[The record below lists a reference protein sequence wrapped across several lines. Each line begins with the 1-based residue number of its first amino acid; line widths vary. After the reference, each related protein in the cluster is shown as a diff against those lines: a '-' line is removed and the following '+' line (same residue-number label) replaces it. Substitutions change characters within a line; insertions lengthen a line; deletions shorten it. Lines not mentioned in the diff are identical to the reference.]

1 MLRRVSE
8 PARIRANEAQGGT
21 WDAFFWSSDVQSLH
35 AELAANGADVVY
47 ADRSCRKPT
56 GCASSPCVIATA
68 MCWGSGKSSAP
79 TADRLY
85 RDRRLAFTHDAY
97 VFGTFSCFTAFHARS
112 TSARD
117 ALRSAAK

>member
-35 AELAANGADVVY
+35 AELAANGADVG
-47 ADRSCRKPT
+47 ALSPRRKPT

-68 MCWGSGKSSAP
+68 MCWGSGKVSPP

-97 VFGTFSCFTAFHARS
+97 VFGTFSRFTAFHARS